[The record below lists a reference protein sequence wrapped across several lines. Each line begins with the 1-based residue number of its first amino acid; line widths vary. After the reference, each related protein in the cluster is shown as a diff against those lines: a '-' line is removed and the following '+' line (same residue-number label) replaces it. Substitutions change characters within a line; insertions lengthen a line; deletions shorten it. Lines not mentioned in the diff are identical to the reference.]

1 MMRTRKSNG
10 DERITKVTLEEFE
23 EILKMHGKDSYEG
36 LWELAAYGEI
46 LYNGNL
52 YTHEQQ

>member
-1 MMRTRKSNG
+1 MRTRKSNG